1 MKANGHSVFEEIG
14 EFVDAVDIYRILS
27 ISTEE
32 QVWIQLL
39 FQIIQGLVDGYRITI
54 T

>member
-1 MKANGHSVFEEIG
+1 MKANGHSVFEEIC

-27 ISTEE
+27 IGTEE